1 VRLIKGRNN
10 MNDNFQV
17 DYEPN
22 ERELRI
28 NLPEEVW
35 NKIDNIIF
43 TRYFKPIKKIRVFQK
58 ERLTE
63 IFKEIENLKAENKQ
77 LKEERDGLFEIFT
90 RHVMRK
96 MYPAKCTDEIQVFES
111 REEYDE
117 VIKFIWKLMK
127 GDKDT

>member
-1 VRLIKGRNN
+1 

-22 ERELRI
+22 KRELYI

-63 IFKEIENLKAENKQ
+63 IFKEIDNSLKKG
-77 LKEERDGLFEIFT
+77 KEGSTTHHLA
-90 RHVMRK
+90 
-96 MYPAKCTDEIQVFES
+96 P
-111 REEYDE
+111 
-117 VIKFIWKLMK
+117 
-127 GDKDT
+127 

>member
-1 VRLIKGRNN
+1 

-22 ERELRI
+22 KRELYI

-43 TRYFKPIKKIRVFQK
+43 TRHFNPIKKIRIFQK

-63 IFKEIENLKAENKQ
+63 IFKEIDNSLKKG
-77 LKEERDGLFEIFT
+77 KEG
-90 RHVMRK
+90 
-96 MYPAKCTDEIQVFES
+96 
-111 REEYDE
+111 
-117 VIKFIWKLMK
+117 
-127 GDKDT
+127 

>member
-1 VRLIKGRNN
+1 

-22 ERELRI
+22 KRELHI

-58 ERLTE
+58 EKIDE
-63 IFKEIENLKAENKQ
+63 IFKEIDTSLKKG
-77 LKEERDGLFEIFT
+77 KEG
-90 RHVMRK
+90 
-96 MYPAKCTDEIQVFES
+96 
-111 REEYDE
+111 
-117 VIKFIWKLMK
+117 
-127 GDKDT
+127 

>member
-1 VRLIKGRNN
+1 
-10 MNDNFQV
+10 MNDVFQV

-22 ERELRI
+22 KRELYI

-63 IFKEIENLKAENKQ
+63 IFKEIDNSLKKG
-77 LKEERDGLFEIFT
+77 KEG
-90 RHVMRK
+90 
-96 MYPAKCTDEIQVFES
+96 
-111 REEYDE
+111 
-117 VIKFIWKLMK
+117 
-127 GDKDT
+127 

>member
-1 VRLIKGRNN
+1 

-22 ERELRI
+22 KRELYI

-63 IFKEIENLKAENKQ
+63 IFKEIDSSLKKG
-77 LKEERDGLFEIFT
+77 KE
-90 RHVMRK
+90 
-96 MYPAKCTDEIQVFES
+96 S
-111 REEYDE
+111 
-117 VIKFIWKLMK
+117 
-127 GDKDT
+127 

>member
-1 VRLIKGRNN
+1 

-22 ERELRI
+22 KRELYI

-63 IFKEIENLKAENKQ
+63 IFKEIDNSLKKG
-77 LKEERDGLFEIFT
+77 KEG
-90 RHVMRK
+90 
-96 MYPAKCTDEIQVFES
+96 
-111 REEYDE
+111 
-117 VIKFIWKLMK
+117 
-127 GDKDT
+127 

>member
-1 VRLIKGRNN
+1 

-22 ERELRI
+22 KRELHI

-63 IFKEIENLKAENKQ
+63 IFKEIDNSLKKG
-77 LKEERDGLFEIFT
+77 KEG
-90 RHVMRK
+90 
-96 MYPAKCTDEIQVFES
+96 
-111 REEYDE
+111 
-117 VIKFIWKLMK
+117 
-127 GDKDT
+127 

>member
-1 VRLIKGRNN
+1 
-10 MNDNFQV
+10 MNDNFQI

-22 ERELRI
+22 KRELYI

-63 IFKEIENLKAENKQ
+63 IFKEIDNSLKKG
-77 LKEERDGLFEIFT
+77 KEG
-90 RHVMRK
+90 
-96 MYPAKCTDEIQVFES
+96 
-111 REEYDE
+111 
-117 VIKFIWKLMK
+117 
-127 GDKDT
+127 